1 MHNWLLEYK
10 DLLEIYLGIIS
21 TIGTVLIPL
30 LLTWIRFT
38 INKIKVE
45 EQQKRQKEQQKQLY
59 LNAIKNDRS
68 IIAVQFLECKSNV

>member
-1 MHNWLLEYK
+1 MNNWLLEHK

-21 TIGTVLIPL
+21 TIGTILIPL

-45 EQQKRQKEQQKQLY
+45 EQQKRQKEQQK
-59 LNAIKNDRS
+59 
-68 IIAVQFLECKSNV
+68 